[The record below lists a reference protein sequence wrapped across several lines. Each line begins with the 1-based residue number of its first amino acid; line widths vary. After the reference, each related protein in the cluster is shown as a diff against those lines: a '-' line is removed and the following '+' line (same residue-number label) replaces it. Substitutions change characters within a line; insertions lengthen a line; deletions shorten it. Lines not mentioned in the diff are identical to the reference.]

1 MHNKVI
7 RRCIDLGRSSKGFV
21 KTNPLVGAVFI
32 HENKIVGEGAHIK
45 YGEAHAEVNA
55 LRGINAEVKRK
66 GTLYVSLEPCF
77 HQGKTPACLKLI
89 LDERL
94 TNVVIA
100 CEDPNP
106 QVAGKSIKALQNAG
120 VHVIT
125 NILKEEGEQLIRP
138 FAISMAK
145 KRPYIILKYA
155 QSNDGYIGHP
165 ERQIWLTNTFS
176 KHLVHKWRSEC
187 DAILVGTNT
196 ALLDNPDLTNRL
208 YFGKKE
214 NVRIL
219 LDKDLKTP
227 RNHNVFDNNSLT
239 WILTKKE
246 IPKEDNVTYFTSNF
260 DENHLADFMCDI
272 YQRQIGTLII
282 EGGAKVLQSFIDANL
297 WDEARVFHSPKTI
310 GEGGIAA
317 PILKDANL
325 QSTHQILDDVL
336 KVYYRKEF

>member
-1 MHNKVI
+1 MYKKFI
-7 RRCIDLGRSSKGFV
+7 RRCIDLGGLSKGNV
-21 KTNPLVGAVFI
+21 RTNPLVGSVFV

-55 LRGINAEVKRK
+55 LSGVSNETKRK
-66 GTLYVSLEPCF
+66 GTLFVSLEPCF
-77 HQGKTPACLKLI
+77 HQGKTPACLNLI
-89 LDERL
+89 LAEQIPS
-94 TNVVIA
+94 VVIA

-106 QVAGKSIKALQNAG
+106 LVAGQSIKALQNAG
-120 VHVIT
+120 VQVIT
-125 NILKEEGEQLIRP
+125 NQLEEKGAVLIRP
-138 FAISMAK
+138 FLVNIAK

-187 DAILVGTNT
+187 DAIMVGTNT

-208 YFGKKE
+208 YFGKKN

-219 LDKDLKTP
+219 LDKNLKTP
-227 RNHNVFDNNSLT
+227 RNHNVFNNNSLT
-239 WILTKKE
+239 WILTKKN
-246 IPKEDNVTYFTSNF
+246 KTNRDNVTYFNSNF
-260 DENHLADFMCDI
+260 EENHLADFMGKI
-272 YQRQIGTLII
+272 YQQQIGTLIV

-297 WDEARVFHSPKTI
+297 WDEARIFHTPKNI
-310 GEGGIAA
+310 GEGGITA
-317 PILKDANL
+317 PILKDATL

-336 KVYYRKEF
+336 KVYYRKKA